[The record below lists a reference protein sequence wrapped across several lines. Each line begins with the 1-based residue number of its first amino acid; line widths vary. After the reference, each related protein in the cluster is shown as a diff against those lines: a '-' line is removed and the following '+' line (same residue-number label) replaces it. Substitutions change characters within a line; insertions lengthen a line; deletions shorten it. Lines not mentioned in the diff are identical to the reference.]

1 MATRARI
8 GIKQKSG
15 RIIASYQHWDGYPG
29 GLGYNLCENWEDS
42 KKVTEA
48 IKLGD
53 SSKWHYIVGD
63 QIDFDDRSNPMYEVQ
78 NCYYG
83 RDRGEKDVGYKIYK
97 DEAEYIKNG
106 FRSGEQYVYLLK
118 DTGDKNYLGK
128 PKFTWYYVESRY
140 TSEGKEVIDDAFKP
154 LERYAILEHIDI
166 LKRTMQMEDEAKN
179 RKVA

>member
-8 GIKQKSG
+8 GIQQKSG
-15 RIIASYQHWDGYPG
+15 RIIAAYQHWDGYPG
-29 GLGYNLCENWEDS
+29 GLGYNLCENWEDK

-63 QIDFDDRSNPMYEVQ
+63 KIDFDDRSNPMYEVQ

-97 DEAEYIKNG
+97 DEAEYIANG

-118 DTGDKNYLGK
+118 DTGDKDYLGK

-140 TSEGKEVIDDAFKP
+140 TEEGKEVIDNAFKP
-154 LERYAILEHIDI
+154 LEKYAILEHIDI
-166 LKRTMQMEDEAKN
+166 LKRVLEMREE

>member
-8 GIKQKSG
+8 GIMQKSG

-29 GLGYNLCENWEDS
+29 GLGYNLCQHWEDS

-53 SSKWHYIVGD
+53 ASSWKYMAGQ
-63 QIDFDDRSNPMYEVQ
+63 QIDFDDRSNPLHEIQ

-83 RDRGEKDVGYKIYK
+83 RDRGEKDCGHKVYK

-106 FRSGEQYVYLLK
+106 FRSGEQYVYLMK
-118 DTGDKNYLGK
+118 DTGDKDYLGK

-140 TSEGKEVIDDAFKP
+140 TDKGKEVIDKEFKP

-166 LKRTMQMEDEAKN
+166 LKRTMEMEDQ
-179 RKVA
+179 RKAA

>member
-1 MATRARI
+1 
-8 GIKQKSG
+8 
-15 RIIASYQHWDGYPG
+15 
-29 GLGYNLCENWEDS
+29 
-42 KKVTEA
+42 
-48 IKLGD
+48 
-53 SSKWHYIVGD
+53 
-63 QIDFDDRSNPMYEVQ
+63 
-78 NCYYG
+78 
-83 RDRGEKDVGYKIYK
+83 
-97 DEAEYIKNG
+97 
-106 FRSGEQYVYLLK
+106 VYLLK